1 MDKPFRQRNPATR
14 YRAALSAA
22 GAAQAPYLPLAEESN
37 TTAAAIERANEYWK
51 ELEARRRSAGQQMD
65 EAEPARQDAA

>member
-14 YRAALSAA
+14 YRAALRAA
-22 GAAQAPYLPLAEESN
+22 GAAQASYLPLAEESN
-37 TTAAAIERANEYWK
+37 TTAAAIERANAYWK

-65 EAEPARQDAA
+65 EVESARQDAA